1 MTPEQ
6 IVAAAT
12 HLFAARGVN
21 ATSLQEVADAVGI
34 RKQSLLYHFPSKE
47 ELRQRVLDQLL
58 SRWSDVL
65 PRLLMAAS
73 SGEGQFDA
81 VIAETVGFFAAEPD
95 RARLL
100 LREVLD
106 RPDDVRSMM
115 DSRVQPW
122 VAVVSGYIRKGMERG
137 TTPADTDPEAY
148 VLTVIN
154 LILSCVATADCFGG
168 LVEPR
173 RLVAEVLRVAKSSLF
188 IPAPKASLP

>member
-12 HLFAARGVN
+12 RLFATHGVH

-47 ELRQRVLDQLL
+47 DLRQGVLDHLL
-58 SRWSDVL
+58 SRWSDVH

-81 VIAETVGFFAAEPD
+81 VVAETVDFFAAEPD

-100 LREVLD
+100 LREVMD
-106 RPDDVRSMM
+106 RPDDIRSMM
-115 DSRVQPW
+115 DTRVAPW
-122 VAVVSGYIRKGMERG
+122 VAVVCGYIRKGIERG
-137 TTPADTDPEAY
+137 TTRPDTDPEAY
-148 VLTVIN
+148 VLIVIN

-173 RLVAEVLRVAKSSLF
+173 RMVAEVLRVAKSSLF
-188 IPAPKASLP
+188 LPVPKASPP

>member
-12 HLFAARGVN
+12 RLFATHGVH

-47 ELRQRVLDQLL
+47 DLRQGVLDHLL

-81 VIAETVGFFAAEPD
+81 VVAETVDFFAAEPD

-100 LREVLD
+100 LREVMD
-106 RPDDVRSMM
+106 RPDDIRSMM
-115 DSRVQPW
+115 DTRVAPW
-122 VAVVSGYIRKGMERG
+122 VAVVCGYIRKGIERG
-137 TTPADTDPEAY
+137 TTRPDTDPEAY
-148 VLTVIN
+148 VLIVIN

-173 RLVAEVLRVAKSSLF
+173 RMVAEVLRVAKSSLF
-188 IPAPKASLP
+188 LPVPKASPP